1 VKWKVQRGWRSSR
14 ARTLPLLVRRIIV
27 EDYMDGLV
35 DGNLALDA
43 VKETD
48 ELLMVVALHVLP
60 DDGTVQHVERG
71 EQRRRAVPF
80 VVMGPW

>member
-1 VKWKVQRGWRSSR
+1 
-14 ARTLPLLVRRIIV
+14 
-27 EDYMDGLV
+27 MDGLV